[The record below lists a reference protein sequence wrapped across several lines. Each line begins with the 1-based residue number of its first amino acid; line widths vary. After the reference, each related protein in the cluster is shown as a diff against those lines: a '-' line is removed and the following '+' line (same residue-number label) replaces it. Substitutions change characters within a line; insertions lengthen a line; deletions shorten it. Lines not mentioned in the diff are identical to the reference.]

1 MNLEVKKEV
10 KTKDFRFYLGKIKPS
25 LAKKIKKALE
35 AKQDETIFLP
45 VEDKGDVK
53 VSLNFYRNGDI
64 FIKQNS
70 NNLIFN
76 KSRLTEEDVL
86 YLISVK

>member
-10 KTKDFRFYLGKIKPS
+10 KTKDFRFYIGKIKPS

-35 AKQDETIFLP
+35 TKQDETIFLP

-53 VSLNFYRNGDI
+53 VSLNFYKNGEI

-76 KSRLTEEDVL
+76 KSRLAEEDVL